1 MFLYCAHFFPGHL
14 PEGAYLKGII
24 DMPITNPFSN
34 LFGRSPIKPMQEHMA
49 VAVKAAAELIPF
61 FEAVIANDW
70 NKAEEV
76 QKRITEFENEADDIK
91 QQLRLH
97 LPKSLFLPVP
107 RTDLLELL
115 TMQDRIANRA
125 KDIAGIMLGR
135 RMTIPP
141 SMHAQT
147 LDFVQSGVR
156 TAEQALTAINAL
168 DSLLETGFSGREL
181 AVTEKMIQELDTLER
196 KADDLEIS
204 MRSTLFRI
212 EAELPP
218 IDVMFLYSV
227 IDWIG
232 DLSNRAHDVGGRLQL
247 LLAR

>member
-1 MFLYCAHFFPGHL
+1 
-14 PEGAYLKGII
+14 
-24 DMPITNPFSN
+24 MPIANPFSN

-49 VAVKAAAELIPF
+49 VAVRATAELIPF
-61 FEAVIANDW
+61 FEAVVANDW
-70 NKAEEV
+70 EAAARV
-76 QKRITEFENEADDIK
+76 QARISVLENEADEIK
-91 QQLRLH
+91 KQLRLH

-135 RMTIPP
+135 KMKVPP
-141 SMHAQT
+141 GMHSQV
-147 LDFVQSGVR
+147 LEFVQAGVR
-156 TAEQALTAINAL
+156 TAEQALTAINEL
-168 DSLLETGFSGREL
+168 DELLETGFSGREL
-181 AVTEKMIQELDTLER
+181 AVVENMIHELDRLER
-196 KADDLEIS
+196 EADVLEVNV
-204 MRSTLFRI
+204 RATLFSL
-212 EAELPP
+212 ESQLPP
-218 IDVMFLYSV
+218 VDVMFFYSV